1 MHSSMSPLW
10 LSILKHLA
18 TCTIVCCVVFCG
30 SRVALLQQSVLVH
43 MTVKICKNKQHKVK
57 DTKQTDATKDKT

>member
-1 MHSSMSPLW
+1 MVIYLEAFGN
-10 LSILKHLA
+10 LSY
-18 TCTIVCCVVFCG
+18 VCCVVFCG

-43 MTVKICKNKQHKVK
+43 MTVKICKNKQRKVK